1 MSTKVAVAIISL
13 NILLTAINVAV
24 FIARVY

>member
-1 MSTKVAVAIISL
+1 MSTKVAVALISL
-13 NILLTAINVAV
+13 NILLTAISVAV

>member
-1 MSTKVAVAIISL
+1 MSTKVAVALIRL

>member
-1 MSTKVAVAIISL
+1 MSSKVAVALISL

>member
-1 MSTKVAVAIISL
+1 MSTKVAVALIIL

>member
-1 MSTKVAVAIISL
+1 MSTKVAVALISL